1 MPHALSSAV
10 SAAAL
15 ATVLAFSSAQ
25 PAAAGDAAFDALR
38 RDGKPADIERLARER
53 LARTPDDDVALW
65 YLAFI
70 SFPDKT
76 KRAQVIPMAERCV
89 AERPRSAWCHSAL
102 GRLYGGEAMTSG
114 MVAGMRYAGRIKD
127 SFEKAV
133 QLAPAD
139 HDMRSDLVSY
149 YLAAP
154 AVVGGGARKA
164 MASAEAYA
172 KLDPWRGAVMVSRV
186 LAYERKFEAAEAR
199 LRPLVPAGAE
209 QRDLL
214 ALGYLRIAGAH
225 QRAGD
230 APKAL
235 AMIDKTLTIAPT
247 GPVADSA
254 RRQRDALLKPKS

>member
-1 MPHALSSAV
+1 MTRARWCVLL
-10 SAAAL
+10 AACAW
-15 ATVLAFSSAQ
+15 AASP

-53 LARTPDDDVALW
+53 LARSPQDDVALW
-65 YLAFI
+65 HLA
-70 SFPDKT
+70 SVSAGDKA
-76 KRAQVIPMAERCV
+76 KRATAIPMAERCV

-114 MVAGMRYAGRIKD
+114 MLAGMRYAGRIKD
-127 SFEKAV
+127 AFEKAV
-133 QLAPAD
+133 QLAPAE

-154 AVVGGGARKA
+154 AIVGGGAGKA
-164 MASAEAYA
+164 MSSAQDYA
-172 KLDPWRGAVMVSRV
+172 KIDPWRGAVMVSRV
-186 LAYERKFEAAEAR
+186 LAYERKFDAAEAR
-199 LRPLVPAGAE
+199 LRPLVPADE
-209 QRDLL
+209 QQRDLL

-225 QRAGD
+225 RRAGD
-230 APKAL
+230 ATKAL
-235 AMIDKTLTIAPT
+235 AMIEKTLAISAT

>member
-1 MPHALSSAV
+1 MPRASWSAV
-10 SAAAL
+10 LTAAL
-15 ATVLAFSSAQ
+15 AGLAAL
-25 PAAAGDAAFDALR
+25 PAPAGDAAFEALR
-38 RDGKPADIERLARER
+38 RDGKPAEIERLARER
-53 LARTPDDDVALW
+53 LARTADDDVALW
-65 YLAFI
+65 YLA
-70 SFPDKT
+70 SVSVGDKA
-76 KRAQVIPMAERCV
+76 KRAAAIPMTERCV
-89 AERPRSAWCHSAL
+89 ADRPRSAWCHSAL

-139 HDMRSDLVSY
+139 HDMRSDLVMY

-164 MASAEAYA
+164 MATAEAYA

-254 RRQRDALLKPKS
+254 RRLRDTLLKPKS

>member
-1 MPHALSSAV
+1 MPRLRAALIAASMVCAAATSAV
-10 SAAAL
+10 
-15 ATVLAFSSAQ
+15 
-25 PAAAGDAAFDALR
+25 AGDAAFDALR
-38 RDGKPADIERLARER
+38 RDGKPAEIERLARER
-53 LARTPDDDVALW
+53 LTRTPDDDVALW
-65 YLAFI
+65 YLA
-70 SFPDKT
+70 SVSSGDKT
-76 KRAQVIPMAERCV
+76 KRAAAIPMTERCI

-102 GRLYGGEAMTSG
+102 GRLLGVEAMSSG
-114 MVAGMRYAGRIKD
+114 MVAGMRYAGRIKE

-154 AVVGGGARKA
+154 AIVGGGARKA

-186 LAYERKFEAAEAR
+186 LAYESKFEAAEAR

-235 AMIDKTLTIAPT
+235 EMIDKTLTIAPT
-247 GPVADSA
+247 GPVADGA
-254 RRQRDALLKPKS
+254 RRLRDAVLKPKS

>member
-1 MPHALSSAV
+1 MPRASW
-10 SAAAL
+10 AA
-15 ATVLAFSSAQ
+15 VLAACAGSIVQ
-25 PAAAGDAAFDALR
+25 PVAAGDAAFEALR
-38 RDGKPADIERLARER
+38 RDGKSAEIERLARER
-53 LARTPDDDVALW
+53 LTRAPDDDIALW
-65 YLAFI
+65 YLA
-70 SFPDKT
+70 SVSTGDKT
-76 KRAQVIPMAERCV
+76 KRAAAIPMTERCI

-154 AVVGGGARKA
+154 AIVGGGAGKA
-164 MASAEAYA
+164 MATAEAYA

-235 AMIDKTLTIAPT
+235 AMIDKSLAIAPT

-254 RRQRDALLKPKS
+254 RRLRGTLLKPKS